1 MLRNT
6 YNTTSYNIFS
16 TEDNRQPFYESGANR
31 MVIYEEPIL
40 YRLFFE
46 LEEEFLLPEKLLFP
60 YNSKPIICELI
71 QHINQLEKYFLFRQ
85 FLRSNQFN
93 LRKSLIK
100 LSTNKSPFT
109 ETKIESKEIKEIK
122 SETILR
128 KIYHQLLDN
137 FDSLSEQIISIEEM
151 ISNDNITVKYILDNQ
166 EPVGFYISETK
177 GKVLE
182 LRFIL
187 VLKDYRNRGYGL
199 KLLQNLFNNSTILKW
214 QLWVDENNSR
224 AVELY
229 KKLGFK
235 NDKLICEIWKL

>member
-6 YNTTSYNIFS
+6 YNITSSNVFS
-16 TEDNRQPFYESGANR
+16 AKENLQPLYEDSTNR
-31 MVIYEEPIL
+31 MVIFEEPIL

-46 LEEEFLLPEKLLFP
+46 LEEEFLLPEKLIFP
-60 YNSKPIICELI
+60 CNSKPIICEII
-71 QHINQLEKYFLFRQ
+71 QHINQLENYTLIRQ
-85 FLRSNQFN
+85 FLRSNEFN
-93 LRKSLIK
+93 IRKALIK
-100 LSTNKSPFT
+100 FSTNKSPF
-109 ETKIESKEIKEIK
+109 IELKEEPKEIKEIK

-128 KIYHQLLDN
+128 KVYQQLLDN
-137 FDSLSEQIISIEEM
+137 FDPLSEQIISIEEM
-151 ISNDNITVKYILDNQ
+151 ISNENITVKYILDNQ

-199 KLLQNLFNNSTILKW
+199 KLLQNFFDNPTILKW

-224 AVELY
+224 ALELY